1 MTDTEVLL
9 AAADLIER
17 NGLHKGEL
25 WPGALKGL
33 PRKPGDP
40 CCVMG
45 AIEAVTGVRANVGSL
60 DLVKRLRRSVGFAV
74 DIWSDDSTQTEVVT
88 TLRAVATSGETT

>member
-1 MTDTEVLL
+1 MTDREVLL

-17 NGLHKGEL
+17 NGLHRDEL
-25 WPGALKGL
+25 WPGASKGL

-45 AIEAVTGVRANVGSL
+45 AIEAVTGVRANIGSP

-74 DIWSDDSTQTEVVT
+74 SIWSDRSAQVEVVA
-88 TLRAVATSGETT
+88 TLRAVATSEET